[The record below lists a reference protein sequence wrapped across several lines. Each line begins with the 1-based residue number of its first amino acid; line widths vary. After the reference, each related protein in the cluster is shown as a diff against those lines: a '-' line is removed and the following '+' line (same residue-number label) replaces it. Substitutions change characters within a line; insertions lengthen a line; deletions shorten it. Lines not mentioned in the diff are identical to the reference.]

1 MIELSQIFISLAI
14 ITTFCYFPEK
24 YLSKIF
30 KIPKKNITFVNQ
42 LSLGTVVHIFSLL
55 ILSFL
60 SLFIDNVIDYFF
72 LIFLFHNFI
81 FLTVEKF
88 RKLKFDIEIIF
99 LFFSIFLII
108 VFFQNNFVIGWD
120 AQNFWAVKAFTIL
133 EDDSIRNLDQTPR
146 AEYPF
151 LGSFIWAF
159 YSKYSIINNEI
170 IGRFFYIFIFCL
182 SLFSISKLFSKDFS
196 KNLILYTFLI
206 FLCFDKNL
214 FNGYQEVLIFSLFCL
229 IGIEFYYLEKS
240 FNVIKSL
247 IVIFLSCI
255 CISWIKNEGLIF
267 SILVLLSLVFYFY
280 RNTKIL
286 FFLFITCFFLISLR
300 YGYLYLNTV
309 NANFQSGNYE
319 NFNFNQ
325 LFNYFE
331 LERIFMTLKY
341 FIIGIFQN
349 IIFLVSLLSLL
360 FLIKKRVDL
369 INLRHYLYFLFLSV
383 MFINFAYIFTNIHL
397 EFHLKVSME
406 RLLFQISGFFII
418 IVLLACKRI
427 FKKIS

>member
-1 MIELSQIFISLAI
+1 MIELFQIFLSLI
-14 ITTFCYFPEK
+14 FITTFCYFPEK
-24 YLSKIF
+24 YFSKIF
-30 KIPKKNITFVNQ
+30 KIPKKNIFFINQ
-42 LSLGTVVHIFSLL
+42 LSLGVVVHIFFLL

-60 SLFIDNVIDYFF
+60 SLFINNIIDYFF
-72 LIFLFHNFI
+72 LIFFLHNFI
-81 FLTVEKF
+81 FLIFEKF
-88 RKLKFDIEIIF
+88 KKLKINTEIIF

-108 VFFQNNFVIGWD
+108 VFFQNNFAIGWD
-120 AQNFWAVKAFTIL
+120 AQNFWATKAFTIL
-133 EDDSIRNLDQTPR
+133 EDNSIRNLDETPR

-182 SLFSISKLFSKDFS
+182 SLFSISKLLSKDFS

-240 FNVIKSL
+240 FNNIKSL
-247 IVIFLSCI
+247 IVIFLLCV

-267 SILVLLSLVFYFY
+267 SILVLLSLMLYFY
-280 RNTKIL
+280 KNTKVL
-286 FFLFITCFFLISLR
+286 LFLFIACSFLISLR
-300 YGYLYLNTV
+300 FGYLYLSSV
-309 NANFQSGNYE
+309 NASFQSGNYE

-325 LFNYFE
+325 LLDYFE
-331 LERIFMTLKY
+331 LERIFIISKY
-341 FIIGIFQN
+341 FVIGIFQN
-349 IIFLVSLLSLL
+349 IIFLVSLLAML
-360 FLIKKRVDL
+360 FLIKTRRDL
-369 INLRHYLYFLFLSV
+369 FNLRHYLFFLFLSV

-397 EFHLKVSME
+397 EFHLKVSID

-418 IVLLACKRI
+418 IILLACKRI
-427 FKKIS
+427 FKNIS

>member
-1 MIELSQIFISLAI
+1 MIELSQIFISIAL
-14 ITTFCYFPEK
+14 ITTFCYFPET
-24 YLSKIF
+24 YFSKIF
-30 KIPKKNITFVNQ
+30 KISKKNITFINQ
-42 LSLGTVVHIFSLL
+42 LSLGTVFHIFTLL

-60 SLFIDNVIDYFF
+60 SLLIDNVIDYFF
-72 LIFLFHNFI
+72 LIFFLHNFI
-81 FLTVEKF
+81 FFIIEKF
-88 RKLKFDIEIIF
+88 RKLKINTEIIF
-99 LFFSIFLII
+99 LFFSVFLII

-120 AQNFWAVKAFTIL
+120 AQNFWAIKTFTIL

-159 YSKYSIINNEI
+159 YSKYSIVNNEI
-170 IGRFFYIFIFCL
+170 VGRFFYIFIFCL
-182 SLFSISKLFSKDFS
+182 SLFSISKLFSKNIS

-206 FLCFDKNL
+206 FLCFDENL

-240 FNVIKSL
+240 FNNFKSL

-286 FFLFITCFFLISLR
+286 FFLLIACSFLVSLR
-300 YGYLYLNTV
+300 YGYLYSNSV

-319 NFNFNQ
+319 NFNFHQ
-325 LFNYFE
+325 LLNYFE
-331 LERIFMTLKY
+331 LDRIFMILKY
-341 FIIGIFQN
+341 LIIGIFQN
-349 IIFLVSLLSLL
+349 IIFLVSLLSMF
-360 FLIKKRVDL
+360 FLIKK
-369 INLRHYLYFLFLSV
+369 
-383 MFINFAYIFTNIHL
+383 
-397 EFHLKVSME
+397 
-406 RLLFQISGFFII
+406 
-418 IVLLACKRI
+418 
-427 FKKIS
+427 KKI